1 MVELELVV
9 VEVELVVVELGV
21 GVGVVDPFPLQA
33 YNSLAASEGRSG
45 AFFLSIRKT
54 ILRSTL

>member
-9 VEVELVVVELGV
+9 AEVELVVVGV

-33 YNSLAASEGRSG
+33 YNSLAASEGRSV

-54 ILRSTL
+54 ILPSTL